1 MRFLLLL
8 GAVATKLE
16 DVLLPKALKLSNP
29 ERKAA
34 FRFIVCLGFVSLFAD
49 MTYEGAHS
57 VIGPLLKDLGASATQ
72 VGIIAGLGEMIAASL
87 RYFSGRL
94 ADRTRAYWTI
104 TTLGYFLNLVVV
116 PGLAFAG
123 NWQAAALLIVAERT
137 GKSLRGPARDVLLSE
152 ATEVVGHGKG
162 FGLHAAMD
170 QTGAVLGPLL
180 VAASVARTHH
190 FGPAFL
196 WLAVPAIGAFIA
208 LLFARATRPNK
219 GTPPPA
225 PKAKQLPKVFWIYVV
240 AAGILALGFVDF
252 PLLAYHFQQG
262 SLVKPEVIPLLYA
275 GAMGVNGL
283 TALVFGRLFDRFGIQ
298 IIVLGILVS
307 LLALPFGFLGGASG
321 VYISV
326 VCWATG
332 LGAQDAT
339 LRSGIS
345 QVVSMNKRGSAF
357 GAFNAAYGVLW
368 FLGSVTMGVLYDYS
382 LFALVVFGVAA
393 QLIAAM
399 LFVSLRRP
407 LAAASAKAR

>member
-1 MRFLLLL
+1 VPAF
-8 GAVATKLE
+8 T
-16 DVLLPKALKLSNP
+16 PQ
-29 ERKAA
+29 ERKSA
-34 FRFIVCLGFVSLFAD
+34 FRFIVALGFVSLFAD

-57 VIGPLLKDLGASATQ
+57 VIGPLLKDLGATATE

-87 RYFSGRL
+87 RYFSGKL
-94 ADRTRAYWTI
+94 ADRTQAYWTI

-123 NWQAAALLIVAERT
+123 NWQAAALLVVAERT

-152 ATEVVGHGKG
+152 ATEVVGHGSG

-196 WLAVPAIGAFIA
+196 WLAVPAAGAFIA
-208 LLFARATRPNK
+208 LLFARWSRSNK
-219 GTPPPA
+219 GTPPPV
-225 PKAKQLPKVFWIYVV
+225 PDRKDLPNVFWIYVA
-240 AAGILALGFVDF
+240 AAGLLALGFVDF
-252 PLLAYHFQQG
+252 PLLAYHFQKN
-262 SLVKPEVIPLLYA
+262 SLTSPQAIPLLYA

-283 TALVFGRLFDRFGIQ
+283 TALFFGRLFDRYGIQ
-298 IIVLGILVS
+298 VISVGIIVS
-307 LLALPFGFLGGASG
+307 LLALPFGFLDGTAG

-326 VCWATG
+326 ACWATG

-345 QVVSMNKRGSAF
+345 QVVSMNKRGTAF

-368 FLGSVTMGVLYDYS
+368 FLGSVTMGVLYDFS
-382 LFALVVFGVAA
+382 LVALVVFGICAQVAA
-393 QLIAAM
+393 AV
-399 LFVSLRRP
+399 LFIWLRRP
-407 LAAASAKAR
+407 LARENAGA

>member
-1 MRFLLLL
+1 M
-8 GAVATKLE
+8 
-16 DVLLPKALKLSNP
+16 
-29 ERKAA
+29 
-34 FRFIVCLGFVSLFAD
+34 LGFVSLFAD

-116 PGLAFAG
+116 PGLAYAG
-123 NWQAAALLIVAERT
+123 SWQAAALLIIAERT

-170 QTGAVLGPLL
+170 QIGAVLGPLL
-180 VAASVARTHH
+180 VATSVARTHH

-196 WLAVPAIGAFIA
+196 WLGIPAGCAFIA
-208 LLFARATRPNK
+208 LLFARAARPNK

-225 PKAKQLPKVFWIYVV
+225 PSEIKLPNVFWIYVA
-240 AAGILALGFVDF
+240 AAGLLALGFVDF
-252 PLLAYHFQQG
+252 PLLAYHFQQD

-275 GAMGVNGL
+275 GAMGVTGL
-283 TALVFGRLFDRFGIQ
+283 TALIFGRLFDRYGIQ
-298 IIVLGILVS
+298 IIVVGILVS
-307 LLALPFGFLGGASG
+307 LLALPFGFLGGARS
-321 VYISV
+321 VYVSV
-326 VCWATG
+326 ACWATG

-368 FLGSVTMGVLYDYS
+368 FLGSVAMGLLYDYS
-382 LFALVVFGVAA
+382 LFALVAFGITA
-393 QLIAAM
+393 QLAAAVF
-399 LFVSLRRP
+399 FVWLRRP
-407 LAAASAKAR
+407 LVATKSSG

>member
-1 MRFLLLL
+1 LAF
-8 GAVATKLE
+8 T
-16 DVLLPKALKLSNP
+16 PQ
-29 ERKAA
+29 ERKNA
-34 FRFIVCLGFVSLFAD
+34 FRFIVALGFVSLFAD

-123 NWQAAALLIVAERT
+123 SWQAAALLVVAERT

-180 VAASVARTHH
+180 VAGSVARTHH

-196 WLAVPAIGAFIA
+196 WLALPAAGAFLA
-208 LLFARATRPNK
+208 LLFARWARPNK
-219 GTPPPA
+219 GTPPAQPSR
-225 PKAKQLPKVFWIYVV
+225 KDFPKVFWIYVG
-240 AAGILALGFVDF
+240 AAGLLALGFVDF
-252 PLLAYHFQQG
+252 PLLAFHFQKNA
-262 SLVKPEVIPLLYA
+262 LTRPEVIPLLYA

-283 TALVFGRLFDRFGIQ
+283 TALIFGRMFDRYGIQ
-298 IIVLGILVS
+298 IIVVGIVVS
-307 LLALPFGFLGGASG
+307 LLALPFGFLDGIGG

-326 VCWATG
+326 ACWAIG

-345 QVVSMNKRGSAF
+345 QVVSMNKRGTAF

-368 FLGSVTMGVLYDYS
+368 FLGSVTMGFLYDFS
-382 LFALVVFGVAA
+382 LVALVVFGIAA
-393 QLIAAM
+393 QLAAAV
-399 LFVSLRRP
+399 LFFWLRRP
-407 LAAASAKAR
+407 LQRADEGS

>member
-1 MRFLLLL
+1 M
-8 GAVATKLE
+8 
-16 DVLLPKALKLSNP
+16 LSKH
-29 ERKAA
+29 ERKGA

-87 RYFSGRL
+87 RYFSGKL

-123 NWQAAALLIVAERT
+123 NWRAAALLIIAERT

-180 VAASVARTHH
+180 VAISVARSHH

-196 WLAVPAIGAFIA
+196 WLAVPAVGAFIA
-208 LLFARATRPNK
+208 LLFARVARPNK

-225 PKAKQLPKVFWIYVV
+225 PREKDLPKVFWIYVV
-240 AAGILALGFVDF
+240 AAGLLALGFVDF

-275 GAMGVNGL
+275 GAMGMNGL

-298 IIVLGILVS
+298 IIALGILVS
-307 LLALPFGFLGGASG
+307 LLALPFGFLGGSSS

-326 VCWATG
+326 ACWATG

-382 LFALVVFGVAA
+382 LFALVVFGIAA

-399 LFVSLRRP
+399 LFVWLRRP
-407 LAAASAKAR
+407 LVAASAKAR

>member
-1 MRFLLLL
+1 
-8 GAVATKLE
+8 V
-16 DVLLPKALKLSNP
+16 VKLSTP

-34 FRFIVCLGFVSLFAD
+34 FRFIICLGFVSLFAD

-57 VIGPLLKDLGASATQ
+57 VIGPLLKDLGATGTQ
-72 VGIIAGLGEMIAASL
+72 VGIIMGLGEMIAASL

-104 TTLGYFLNLVVV
+104 TTLGYFLNLIVI

-123 NWQAAALLIVAERT
+123 SWQVVALLVVAERT
-137 GKSLRGPARDVLLSE
+137 GQSLRGPARDVLLSE

-196 WLAVPAIGAFIA
+196 WLGVPAVAAFIA
-208 LLFARATRPNK
+208 LLFARAARPHR
-219 GTPPPA
+219 GTPPPT
-225 PKAKQLPKVFWIYVV
+225 PSKIRFPGVFWIYVA
-240 AAGILALGFVDF
+240 AAGFLALGFVDF
-252 PLLAYHFQQG
+252 GLLAYHFQES
-262 SLVKPEVIPLLYA
+262 SLVKPAVIPLLFA
-275 GAMGVNGL
+275 GAMGLNGL

-298 IIVLGILVS
+298 IMVLGIVVS
-307 LLALPFGFLGGASG
+307 LLALPFGFLGGAVG
-321 VYISV
+321 VYVSV
-326 VCWATG
+326 ACWATG
-332 LGAQDAT
+332 MGAQDAT

-357 GAFNAAYGVLW
+357 GAFNLAYGVLW
-368 FLGSVTMGVLYDYS
+368 FLGSLTMGVLYDYS
-382 LFALVVFGVAA
+382 LMALVVFGIAA
-393 QLIAAM
+393 QLIAAI
-399 LFVSLRRP
+399 LFFRLRQP
-407 LAAASAKAR
+407 LAAAVRH

>member
-1 MRFLLLL
+1 
-8 GAVATKLE
+8 
-16 DVLLPKALKLSNP
+16 LSFSSQ
-29 ERKAA
+29 ERKSA
-34 FRFIVCLGFVSLFAD
+34 FRFIVALGFVSLFAD

-57 VIGPLLKDLGASATQ
+57 VIGPLLKDLGATATE

-123 NWQAAALLIVAERT
+123 SWQAAALLVVAERT

-180 VAASVARTHH
+180 VAGAVARTHH

-196 WLAVPAIGAFIA
+196 WLGVPAAGAFIA
-208 LLFARATRPNK
+208 LLFARAARAKK
-219 GTPPPA
+219 GTPSPA
-225 PKAKQLPKVFWIYVV
+225 PKQKTLPRFFWIYVV
-240 AAGILALGFVDF
+240 AAGLLALGFVDF
-252 PLLAYHFQQG
+252 PLLAYHFQKN
-262 SLVKPEVIPLLYA
+262 SLTSPEVVPLLYA

-283 TALVFGRLFDRFGIQ
+283 TALIFGRLFDRYGIQ
-298 IIVLGILVS
+298 IIVLGIIVS
-307 LLALPFGFLGGASG
+307 VLALPFGFLGGVSG
-321 VYISV
+321 VYISIA
-326 VCWATG
+326 CWATG

-357 GAFNAAYGVLW
+357 GAFNAVYGVMW
-368 FLGSVTMGVLYDYS
+368 FAGSATMGILYDHS
-382 LFALVVFGVAA
+382 LIALVMFGVIAQSAA
-393 QLIAAM
+393 AVVFIY
-399 LFVSLRRP
+399 LRKP
-407 LAAASAKAR
+407 LAAVKAG